1 MPSVYPDGTAKKVP
15 AGSDFVFEIHYT
27 PVGRIHTDRS
37 QVGMVFAKTPVT
49 RQAFTV
55 GIAED
60 KFLIPAHQD
69 NVAVA
74 ASMTLAQETRLL
86 SFMPHM
92 HLRGKDFRY
101 TLNVPGKPAEILLSV
116 PAYDFGWQSYYT
128 LAKPIMLPE
137 GSRIDCLAHYDN
149 SGKNPYN
156 PDPSRTVRWGDQTF
170 EEMMIGYID
179 VDLPIGEA
187 FRREPDQG
195 TGLGPRGP
203 VARVL
208 GTLLGRRRD
217 PALAPASTPASASAP
232 APTSATAPR

>member
-1 MPSVYPDGTAKKVP
+1 
-15 AGSDFVFEIHYT
+15 
-27 PVGRIHTDRS
+27 
-37 QVGMVFAKTPVT
+37 VT

-74 ASMTLAQETRLL
+74 SSMTVAQETRLL

-101 TLNVPGKPAEILLSV
+101 TLNLPGKPPETLLSV
-116 PAYDFGWQSYYT
+116 PAYDFGWQSYYV
-128 LAKPIMLPE
+128 LSKPIMLPK
-137 GSRIDCLAHYDN
+137 GARIDCLAHYDN
-149 SGKNPYN
+149 SEKNPYN

-179 VDLPIGEA
+179 VDLPVGQT

-195 TGLGPRGP
+195 TGPGQKGA

-208 GTLLGRRRD
+208 GTLLGRRKE
-217 PALAPASTPASASAP
+217 PALAPASSPAEPSQEV
-232 APTSATAPR
+232 PR

>member
-1 MPSVYPDGTAKKVP
+1 VGL
-15 AGSDFVFEIHYT
+15 VF
-27 PVGRIHTDRS
+27 S
-37 QVGMVFAKTPVT
+37 KAPVT

-69 NVAVA
+69 NVPVA
-74 ASMTLAQETRLL
+74 ASMTVAQETRLL

-101 TLNVPGKPAEILLSV
+101 TLNVPGQAPEILLSV

-128 LAKPIMLPE
+128 LAKSIMLPK
-137 GSRIDCLAHYDN
+137 GARIDCLAHYDN
-149 SGKNPYN
+149 SDQNPYN
-156 PDPSRTVRWGDQTF
+156 PDPSRTVHWGDQTF

-179 VDLPIGEA
+179 VDLPVGQE
-187 FRREPDQG
+187 FRREPGQG
-195 TGLGPRGP
+195 TGPGATGA

-208 GTLLGRRRD
+208 GTLLGRRKD
-217 PALAPASTPASASAP
+217 PALAPASTPASAP
-232 APTSATAPR
+232 APATAPR